1 MTAKQEKARTSEK
14 VHTPTTASLRKV
26 QFGAITKQK
35 PDSRTPYPVLPDPQR
50 QYAAIAARIIER
62 SAQVAALEGALELDK
77 AELKTLATPFYFT
90 HASGKV
96 EVPSS
101 IAVLCAAGTVLVTYQ
116 NRYGKLESEEPLLPI
131 LGEHIG
137 RFFRQGFAL
146 EIEGDK
152 LPADRT
158 QALLDELQGLFAKYQ
173 ASEALKV
180 KEGIR
185 PLPDFHTLRHTALTP
200 EQNLAVN
207 QVCPIIA
214 TVKAKAHS

>member
-1 MTAKQEKARTSEK
+1 
-14 VHTPTTASLRKV
+14 
-26 QFGAITKQK
+26 
-35 PDSRTPYPVLPDPQR
+35 
-50 QYAAIAARIIER
+50 
-62 SAQVAALEGALELDK
+62 
-77 AELKTLATPFYFT
+77 
-90 HASGKV
+90 
-96 EVPSS
+96 
-101 IAVLCAAGTVLVTYQ
+101 
-116 NRYGKLESEEPLLPI
+116 
-131 LGEHIG
+131 
-137 RFFRQGFAL
+137 L
-146 EIEGDK
+146 EIDGDK

-214 TVKAKAHS
+214 MVKAKAHS

>member
-1 MTAKQEKARTSEK
+1 MAVKQEKARLQT
-14 VHTPTTASLRKV
+14 HTATPVSLRKIH
-26 QFGAITKQK
+26 FGAIAKQK
-35 PDSRTPYPVLPDPQR
+35 PDSRTPCPVLPDPQG
-50 QYAAIAARIIER
+50 QYAAMAARIIER
-62 SAQVAALEGALELDK
+62 SAQVEALAGALELDK

-90 HASGKV
+90 HASGKL
-96 EVPSS
+96 EVPGS
-101 IAVLCAAGTVLVTYQ
+101 IAVLCATGTVLVIYQ
-116 NRYGKLESEEPLLPI
+116 NRYGKLDSEEPLRPI
-131 LGEHIG
+131 LGEHLG

-146 EIEGDK
+146 EIDGDK
-152 LPADRT
+152 LPADQT

-173 ASEALKV
+173 AGEALQV

-214 TVKAKAHS
+214 MVKAKARS

>member
-1 MTAKQEKARTSEK
+1 MAVKQEKVRLQA
-14 VHTPTTASLRKV
+14 HTATPASLRKIH
-26 QFGAITKQK
+26 FGAIPKQK
-35 PDSRTPYPVLPDPQR
+35 PDSRSPCPVLPDAQG
-50 QYAAIAARIIER
+50 QYAAMAARIIER
-62 SAQVAALEGALELDK
+62 SGQVEALAGALELDK

-90 HASGKV
+90 HASGKL

-101 IAVLCAAGTVLVTYQ
+101 VAVLCATGTVLVTYQ
-116 NRYGKLESEEPLLPI
+116 NRYGKLDSEEPLRPI
-131 LGEHIG
+131 LGEHLG

-146 EIEGDK
+146 EIDGDK

-173 ASEALKV
+173 ASEALQV

-185 PLPDFHTLRHTALTP
+185 PRPDFHTLRHTALTA

-214 TVKAKAHS
+214 MVKPKAHS